1 MSRVTRAVF
10 AAIAAALLVVGGA
23 SGIAGAVQENGDDAQ
38 ENGDTTVDERV
49 VFTIGDDNDI
59 DSMNPFVGVE
69 APAYVMYAMNYD
81 LLVNFSTEDYSPV
94 PGLAESWEVSDDGL
108 TWTFHIRQGVEWHDG
123 EPFTAHDV
131 AYTYNRVLDE
141 RIGCCIS
148 YLKLVETVEAVDDF
162 TLEIT
167 TKQPT
172 TGILSAWIYILPEHI
187 WSEIG
192 KEERKTFENFP
203 DPVGTGAF
211 QVIEWQKG
219 QFFRLEA
226 NPDYW
231 GGAPKVD
238 EIVYRVFNNEDAAV
252 QALRNGE
259 IDFADTL
266 QSTPFESLQGVENV
280 ETSAANAIAF
290 DELAINS
297 GGDATQ
303 PDSDG
308 HPALKDLAV
317 RRAMAHAI
325 DKEALVDRVLRGN
338 GKAGQTIVPSSVPF
352 YHYEPSE
359 DELYEFDPDLANQLL
374 DDAGYEDTDGD
385 GVREMPGG
393 GEPLRFRYFIRSEKN
408 NTANAS
414 QFITRW
420 LEDIGIATEVDALTD
435 AKLTD
440 VIYEGNFDLFHWGWF
455 PDPDPDFILSVMTC
469 DQRPPDGVWSD
480 SFYCNE
486 EYDEMY
492 LEQKTIL
499 DLDQRAE
506 MIKEMQRI
514 VYVDTPYIVLWEEPT
529 LQAYRSDRWT
539 GFIKQPAG
547 DGDLL
552 ASSGPFSYISIEPV
566 SAQAASRSARESAR
580 GIPPGVW
587 IAIAAGVALVVGLWL
602 FRRNRIDEDERA

>member
-148 YLKLVETVEAVDDF
+148 YLKLVETVEAADDF

-211 QVIEWQKG
+211 HVIEWQKG

-566 SAQAASRSARESAR
+566 SAEAASRSARESAR